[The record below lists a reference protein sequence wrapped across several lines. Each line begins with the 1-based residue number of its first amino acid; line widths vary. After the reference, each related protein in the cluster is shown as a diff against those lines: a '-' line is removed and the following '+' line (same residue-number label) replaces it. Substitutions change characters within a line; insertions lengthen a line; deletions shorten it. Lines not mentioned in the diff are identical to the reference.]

1 MTRKSPAAGKR
12 QYDCATMPLFRR
24 KRHPLDEQVQQAV
37 AEGRITY
44 QCVYCKEGIEP
55 AGFDPCA
62 VIVVTN
68 FDDENAGREQVLFA
82 HEDCIRQSGL
92 GGDELRV
99 FEDEYPPME
108 GLVPLE

>member
-1 MTRKSPAAGKR
+1 
-12 QYDCATMPLFRR
+12 
-24 KRHPLDEQVQQAV
+24 
-37 AEGRITY
+37 
-44 QCVYCKEGIEP
+44 
-55 AGFDPCA
+55 
-62 VIVVTN
+62 
-68 FDDENAGREQVLFA
+68 VLFA